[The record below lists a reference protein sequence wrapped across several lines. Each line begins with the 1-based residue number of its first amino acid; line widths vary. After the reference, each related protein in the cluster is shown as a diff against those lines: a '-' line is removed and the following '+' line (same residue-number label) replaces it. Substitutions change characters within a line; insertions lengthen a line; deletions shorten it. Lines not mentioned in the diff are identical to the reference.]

1 MAIHFDQKAQLL
13 LDFINGTH
21 NNVFLT
27 GKAGTGKT
35 TLLRHLIQ
43 TTYKKAVV
51 AAPTGIAAINA
62 NGVTLHSLFHL
73 PFGTF
78 LPEHNALAAQQ
89 ENTRIN
95 TPKTVLAKLKMSAPK
110 RKLLNELELLVIDE
124 VSMLRADLLDCI
136 DLILRHVRK
145 RRHLPFGGVQV
156 LFIGDLSQLSPV
168 VRYDEQPLLEEFY
181 ESPFFFS
188 SRVIQQAALT
198 YIELEHV
205 YRQSDQEFVDL
216 LNRMREK
223 ELKVEDVELLN
234 RYYRPNFKPNSE
246 EALIQITT
254 HNRKADTINANALQ
268 DLKGTAYAYKAI
280 VEDEYPES
288 MFPIPKEMLLKK
300 GAQVMFIK
308 NDPTGERQYFN
319 GKIGKVVHLNEDE
332 IEVAFE
338 DEGKTVMVE
347 PYTWENKRFKL
358 NEETDEI
365 EDVVIGSFKHYPL
378 RLAWAITVHKSQG
391 LTFDKA
397 ILDLNDTF
405 ASGQMYV
412 ALSRLRS
419 LDGLVLS
426 SPLPSRTIPPNML
439 LNEFSASKK
448 PDELLQ
454 TDLSQARKANLQLLI
469 DDAVQLENLRIK
481 WLAHLSTFDKS
492 TTKATKLQFR
502 DWTNEMLNQIEALI
516 KASSEKRNTL
526 TLLIQQPGF
535 DVNDIQEHFDA
546 MMLELAPKLVQLNA
560 DMKQHLAT
568 TSVKKNTKT
577 YLKEMEGM
585 ANTFYLQLKKL
596 HRAKVFI
603 QRTLEGQTPEMDE
616 LQFKL
621 EAPSIKTAAE
631 VADKIPSKLVSYQMF
646 RDGKS
651 VDDIAESRQLV
662 PNTILSHLV
671 EFVEKG
677 EIQPQELMPESKF
690 KALEKALSSLQFES
704 LSEAKS
710 QLSDDYSYGEIR
722 IVMAWQKADS

>member
-89 ENTRIN
+89 ESTRIN

-246 EALIQITT
+246 EAFIQITT

-502 DWTNEMLNQIEALI
+502 DWTNEILNQIEALI
-516 KASSEKRNTL
+516 KASSEKRSTL

-535 DVNDIQEHFDA
+535 DVNDIQEHFEA